1 MYLGE
6 PAIYRWETNKNYP
19 DMDNLIKLSKIYAI
33 TPDELVK
40 EEQISWKKATIDE
53 EGEEFSILPFII
65 DFIILLVEFFLIQ
78 VLC

>member
-1 MYLGE
+1 
-6 PAIYRWETNKNYP
+6 
-19 DMDNLIKLSKIYAI
+19 MDNLIKLSKIYAI

-65 DFIILLVEFFLIQ
+65 GFIILLVGFF
-78 VLC
+78 